1 MPPAAS
7 RHIRSGI
14 YMFSNLIKLLK
25 ATSFPVW
32 LLSFYILIWF
42 LQIGNRIDFLGA
54 IRIEF
59 IAGAILFAFSVK
71 ELIGGKKPQS
81 VPSFHAGFIRSIFF
95 LYAFFIVYS
104 FLTYD
109 TETSRNVFT
118 DRILKFS
125 MIALFIGTLVK
136 SKEALILVLLGF
148 CLAMMKI
155 TQEGAFGI
163 LTGGLIW
170 ENQGIPRL
178 HGVTLMYR
186 HPNSLAGLA
195 VSALPF
201 FLFLFRFQT
210 RFLKLIF
217 AGIIVGLLATILY
230 TGSRTGYVATLLLFL
245 AILLHFGLFKVRSI
259 ALLSMLMVVAF
270 FLVPEEYK
278 GRFGTMFK
286 SEGERGSSADKRM
299 EIIEDAWY
307 IAKAYPLGVGV
318 GAFPYVREVEFGR
331 KQDTHNLYLEI
342 LTNLGPFGLIAFIIF
357 IALLFKTNRRSR
369 VLLMEKKEYFL
380 AEVCYIVNL
389 YILCRLAL
397 GLFGMDLYEVYWWF
411 AAGLTIALAK
421 LAAEIKDDPAAVV
434 GGDSSRKIPVHTS
447 RAIVN

>member
-1 MPPAAS
+1 
-7 RHIRSGI
+7 
-14 YMFSNLIKLLK
+14 MFTRFTNLLK
-25 ATSFPVW
+25 VSSFPVW
-32 LLSFYILIWF
+32 LLSFYIFIWF

-54 IRIEF
+54 IRVEF
-59 IAGAILFAFSVK
+59 IIGAILSFLSIKEILGVK
-71 ELIGGKKPQS
+71 QLQTKNTFHH
-81 VPSFHAGFIRSIFF
+81 SFVRSIFF
-95 LYAFFIVYS
+95 LYFFFIIYS

-109 TETSRNVFT
+109 TDASWSIFS
-118 DRILKFS
+118 DRIFKFS
-125 MIALFIGTLVK
+125 MITLFIGVLVK
-136 SKEALILVLLGF
+136 SKEDLMLVLLGF
-148 CLAMMKI
+148 CFAMVKI
-155 TQEGAFGI
+155 TQEGMFGI
-163 LTGGLIW
+163 LTGGMIW
-170 ENQGIPRL
+170 QNQGIPRL

-186 HPNSLAGLA
+186 HPNSLSGLA

-201 FLFLFRFQT
+201 FLFLFKFQT
-210 RFLKLIF
+210 HFIRLVFL
-217 AGIIVGLLATILY
+217 GVIIGLLSVVLY
-230 TGSRTGYVATLLLFL
+230 TGSRTGYVATLVLFV
-245 AILLHFGLFKVRSI
+245 AILLHYGLFKGKTIFLLFI
-259 ALLSMLMVVAF
+259 AMVVGF
-270 FLVPEEYK
+270 FVIPEEYK

-286 SEGERGSSADKRM
+286 SEEERGSSANKRM

-307 IAKAYPLGVGV
+307 IAKAYPLGVGI
-318 GAFPYVREVEFGR
+318 GAFPHVRDMEFGR

-421 LAAEIKDDPAAVV
+421 LAVAEQVSTEASALRDHRFTV
-434 GGDSSRKIPVHTS
+434 GGERS
-447 RAIVN
+447 